1 MKKIAVIL
9 SGSGVFDGAEIHESV
24 LALHAVEKQGA
35 SWHCFAPNIDQLHV
49 INHKTGEEMDEQR
62 NVLVEAA
69 RIARGNIEDVAKL
82 NVEDYDALLVPG
94 GFGAAKNLTDFA
106 VSGAECSINTHVAS
120 ACRAFAQANK
130 PAGYLCIAP
139 TIIPMIYGQGV
150 KGTIG
155 NDEATAAAFNALGG
169 EHVKCCVDDIV
180 VDEQNLVLSTPAYM
194 LAENISQAAS
204 GIDKL
209 VERLVKL
216 AQLSYVMAPIH
227 VLWIGAFQFSQSN
240 MNLI

>member
-49 INHKTGEEMDEQR
+49 INHKTGEEMDERR

-82 NVEDYDALLVPG
+82 NAEEYDALLVPG

-169 EHVKCCVDDIV
+169 EHVDCDVSDIV

-194 LAENISQAAS
+194 LAESISQAAS

-216 AQLSYVMAPIH
+216 A
-227 VLWIGAFQFSQSN
+227 
-240 MNLI
+240 